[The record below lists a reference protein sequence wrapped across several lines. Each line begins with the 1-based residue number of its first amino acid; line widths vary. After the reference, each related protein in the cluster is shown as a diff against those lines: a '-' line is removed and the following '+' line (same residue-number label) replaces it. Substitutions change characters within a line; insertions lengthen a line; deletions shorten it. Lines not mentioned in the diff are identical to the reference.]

1 MDSRILTF
9 IEAAKTLSFSKTA
22 KKRCMSQPNV
32 SIQIRQLE
40 DEVGH
45 RLFDR
50 YSHHVQL
57 TPYGQVFY
65 SYAVKVKSLED
76 DMKRQMKALS
86 LRIDD

>member
-9 IEAAKTLSFSKTA
+9 IEAAKLLSFSKTA

-32 SIQIRQLE
+32 SIQIQQLE

-50 YSHHVQL
+50 HSHRIAL
-57 TPYGQVFY
+57 TRYGKLYY
-65 SYAVKVKSLED
+65 SYCVKAKALED
-76 DMKRQMKALS
+76 DMMRQMKLLS
-86 LRIDD
+86 KSLEP